1 MVSSCSSTSRPGCPG
16 GEPVQQR
23 AQRHRGRLRW
33 HPGPE
38 YAQLTGADL
47 PHQVAEPTLT
57 GEQLLRLAEQQLTG
71 GGEAY
76 LAAGPVEQLDG
87 QLPFQPLDRL
97 AQGRLGHPEQLRG
110 PPEVQFVRDH
120 HEVPQVP
127 EQIHGRTLR
136 QRRSLAAG
144 YRAGVDVSERI
155 EAIFAAVGVTASL
168 HVVDVDATDLTPG
181 GTADGVPEIGVRA
194 DDQVVIAS
202 IFKVLLVLEFARQ
215 VEAGQLD
222 PTERVLVTADDRLG
236 GWGLAGCT
244 DDAEVSLRDLAYF
257 AMSVT
262 DNTAADLLLRRVGP
276 DLLPM
281 LAAELGLSRTRV
293 LGGPRDLVELML
305 ADVGAR
311 TEAEFARIFP
321 TLPEERVR
329 AMRVFDPEHTT
340 SSTAREITRLLTLI
354 WRDEAGPPAACAMV
368 RTWMARQIFW
378 TRLAAGFPPGV
389 RVSGKTGTLPGLH
402 LEAGVAEYPDGG
414 RYAIA
419 VFARAD
425 RLASRRIDVDLA
437 MGEAARTAVEA
448 LRGD

>member
-1 MVSSCSSTSRPGCPG
+1 M
-16 GEPVQQR
+16 
-23 AQRHRGRLRW
+23 
-33 HPGPE
+33 
-38 YAQLTGADL
+38 
-47 PHQVAEPTLT
+47 
-57 GEQLLRLAEQQLTG
+57 
-71 GGEAY
+71 
-76 LAAGPVEQLDG
+76 
-87 QLPFQPLDRL
+87 
-97 AQGRLGHPEQLRG
+97 
-110 PPEVQFVRDH
+110 
-120 HEVPQVP
+120 
-127 EQIHGRTLR
+127 
-136 QRRSLAAG
+136 
-144 YRAGVDVSERI
+144 DVSERI

-168 HVVDVDATDLTPG
+168 HVVDVDATDPTPG

>member
-1 MVSSCSSTSRPGCPG
+1 M
-16 GEPVQQR
+16 
-23 AQRHRGRLRW
+23 
-33 HPGPE
+33 
-38 YAQLTGADL
+38 
-47 PHQVAEPTLT
+47 
-57 GEQLLRLAEQQLTG
+57 
-71 GGEAY
+71 
-76 LAAGPVEQLDG
+76 
-87 QLPFQPLDRL
+87 
-97 AQGRLGHPEQLRG
+97 
-110 PPEVQFVRDH
+110 
-120 HEVPQVP
+120 
-127 EQIHGRTLR
+127 
-136 QRRSLAAG
+136 
-144 YRAGVDVSERI
+144 DVSERI